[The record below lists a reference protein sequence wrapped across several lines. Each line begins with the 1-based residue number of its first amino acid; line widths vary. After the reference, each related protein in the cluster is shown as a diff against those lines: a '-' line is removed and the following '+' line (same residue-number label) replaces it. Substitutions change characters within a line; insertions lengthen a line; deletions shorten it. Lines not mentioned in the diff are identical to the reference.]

1 MEGREGREQ
10 PIGKGVARPK
20 GQRDVIRD
28 LEVRLGAAYRSQEEA
43 GRMVAR
49 AEEGRAELRNTC
61 VMLAVGVYESGA
73 KAMGLHDALVAIEAF
88 TKGRGRRHWV
98 GGGGLIAAA
107 IALVWGHVPLV
118 GAVIAVVATVALWE
132 AWRPVPAHLSEA
144 VTRALEGKAGEAIRA
159 QLESSERRL
168 ELAEWATSKAIEE
181 LVQADPATGGE
192 GMLPSCSIVWNG
204 NEAKPWAVKI
214 RKWNVVIRGENPR
227 EVLAT
232 AAGVLG
238 DLRRN
243 DEAKA
248 AGEGSN

>member
-1 MEGREGREQ
+1 MEGERKQ
-10 PIGKGVARPK
+10 PIGKGVTRPQ

-28 LEVRLGAAYRSQEEA
+28 LSVRLEGAYRSQEEA
-43 GRMVAR
+43 GRMIAR

-61 VMLAVGVYESGA
+61 AMLAVGVYESGA

-88 TKGRGRRHWV
+88 TKGRGRRRHWV
-98 GGGGLIAAA
+98 GGVGLLAA
-107 IALVWGHVPLV
+107 IAALVWGHVPLV

-181 LVQADPATGGE
+181 LVQADTAAGDE
-192 GMLPSCSIVWNG
+192 GTPLPSCVIVWNG
-204 NEAKPWAVKI
+204 AEASPWAVKI
-214 RKWNVVIRGENPR
+214 PKWDVVIRGANPR

-232 AAGVLG
+232 AVAVLG

-243 DEAKA
+243 DEAK
-248 AGEGSN
+248 GGSEASN

>member
-1 MEGREGREQ
+1 MEGERKQ
-10 PIGKGVARPK
+10 PIGKGVTRPQ

-28 LEVRLGAAYRSQEEA
+28 LSVRLEGAYRSQEEA
-43 GRMVAR
+43 GRMIAR

-61 VMLAVGVYESGA
+61 SMLAVGVYESGA

-88 TKGRGRRHWV
+88 TKGRGRRRHWV
-98 GGGGLIAAA
+98 GGVGLLAA
-107 IALVWGHVPLV
+107 IAALVWGHVPLV

-181 LVQADPATGGE
+181 LVQADPAAGG
-192 GMLPSCSIVWNG
+192 GGVAPSCAIVWNG

>member
-73 KAMGLHDALVAIEAF
+73 KAMGLHDALVA
-88 TKGRGRRHWV
+88 V
-98 GGGGLIAAA
+98 
-107 IALVWGHVPLV
+107 
-118 GAVIAVVATVALWE
+118 
-132 AWRPVPAHLSEA
+132 
-144 VTRALEGKAGEAIRA
+144 EAIRA

-214 RKWNVVIRGENPR
+214 RKR
-227 EVLAT
+227 
-232 AAGVLG
+232 
-238 DLRRN
+238 
-243 DEAKA
+243 
-248 AGEGSN
+248 

>member
-1 MEGREGREQ
+1 MEGERKQ
-10 PIGKGVARPK
+10 PIGKGVTRPQ

-28 LEVRLGAAYRSQEEA
+28 LSVRLEGAYRSQEEA
-43 GRMVAR
+43 GRMIAR

-61 VMLAVGVYESGA
+61 SMLAVGVYESGA
-73 KAMGLHDALVAIEAF
+73 KAMGLHDALVAIA
-88 TKGRGRRHWV
+88 
-98 GGGGLIAAA
+98 
-107 IALVWGHVPLV
+107 ALVWGHVPLV

-181 LVQADPATGGE
+181 LVQADTAAGDE
-192 GMLPSCSIVWNG
+192 GTPLPSCVIVWNG
-204 NEAKPWAVKI
+204 AEASPWAVKI
-214 RKWNVVIRGENPR
+214 PKWDVVIRGANPR

-232 AAGVLG
+232 AVAVLG

-243 DEAKA
+243 DEAK
-248 AGEGSN
+248 GGSEASN

>member
-181 LVQADPATGGE
+181 LGPADTATGGE

-214 RKWNVVIRGENPR
+214 RKR
-227 EVLAT
+227 
-232 AAGVLG
+232 
-238 DLRRN
+238 
-243 DEAKA
+243 
-248 AGEGSN
+248 

>member
-1 MEGREGREQ
+1 MEGREQ

-20 GQRDVIRD
+20 GQRDIIRD
-28 LEVRLGAAYRSQEEA
+28 LEVRLGSAYRSQEEA
-43 GRMVAR
+43 GRMIAR

-61 VMLAVGVYESGA
+61 AMLAVGVYESGA

-88 TKGRGRRHWV
+88 TKGRGRRRHWV
-98 GGGGLIAAA
+98 GGVGLLAA
-107 IALVWGHVPLV
+107 IVALVWGHVPLV

-132 AWRPVPAHLSEA
+132 AWRPVPPHILEA

-159 QLESSERRL
+159 QLEASERRI
-168 ELAEWATSKAIEE
+168 EQAEWATSKAIEE
-181 LVQADPATGGE
+181 LVQADPATGHE
-192 GMLPSCSIVWNG
+192 DTPLPSCSIVWDG
-204 NEAKPWAVKI
+204 DAAKQWAVKI

-232 AAGVLG
+232 AAAVLG

-243 DEAKA
+243 DEAKVV
-248 AGEGSN
+248 GEGSN